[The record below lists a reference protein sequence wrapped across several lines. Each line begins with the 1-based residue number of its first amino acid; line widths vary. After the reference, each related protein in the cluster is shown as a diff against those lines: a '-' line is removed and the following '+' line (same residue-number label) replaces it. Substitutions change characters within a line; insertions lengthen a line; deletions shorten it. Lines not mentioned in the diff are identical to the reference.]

1 VWGTGHRFRR
11 SVGNNMF
18 AVEAARRYCFW
29 YTKEP
34 WSSQECMR
42 CGSKLL
48 GHVIRSAPLRRIERR
63 LRDAKRW
70 LKECES
76 AARSVEKKINEADEA
91 VTVPDWKQQLVVK
104 EVKRAKNII
113 ASLETKVAE
122 CVNDPSA
129 RVLPST
135 HKSRDVKECAHCGE
149 MCGDRCINRDCT
161 GGGNIGYRGTI
172 ERVFGLR
179 TCPGRF
185 HPNRTVRE
193 TSWAKIAGI
202 NAGDEAEKFIG
213 VMNRLFEGEQHAWE
227 KAAVD
232 RPVELTDKLAAVEMM
247 ISDWTTRFE
256 KEVTTSVAKLK
267 ELSSV
272 HHKAHSER
280 VAKEYVG
287 GVRNASMK
295 DAKYRRK
302 VYEDAS
308 NIALD
313 CVKEKGLLL
322 EPPRNRDDVDKVVY
336 TAQTH
341 RKDIAGFLRDVKAAV
356 VEVAFLLG
364 RRRDRNKKTNSFR
377 FGNEKRYCIR

>member
-1 VWGTGHRFRR
+1 
-11 SVGNNMF
+11 M
-18 AVEAARRYCFW
+18 
-29 YTKEP
+29 
-34 WSSQECMR
+34 
-42 CGSKLL
+42 
-48 GHVIRSAPLRRIERR
+48 
-63 LRDAKRW
+63 
-70 LKECES
+70 
-76 AARSVEKKINEADEA
+76 
-91 VTVPDWKQQLVVK
+91 
-104 EVKRAKNII
+104 
-113 ASLETKVAE
+113 
-122 CVNDPSA
+122 
-129 RVLPST
+129 
-135 HKSRDVKECAHCGE
+135 
-149 MCGDRCINRDCT
+149 
-161 GGGNIGYRGTI
+161 
-172 ERVFGLR
+172 FGLR

-213 VMNRLFEGEQHAWE
+213 VMNRLLEAEQHAWGE
-227 KAAVD
+227 GVVA
-232 RPVELTDKLAAVEMM
+232 RPATKLAKVERM

-336 TAQTH
+336 TARTH
-341 RKDIAGFLRDVKAAV
+341 RNNIAGFLRDVKAAV
-356 VEVAFLLG
+356 VEVAVLLG
-364 RRRDRNKKTNSFR
+364 RRRNNNSFR
-377 FGNEKRYCIR
+377 FGNEKRHCIR

>member
-1 VWGTGHRFRR
+1 MWGTGHRFRR

-193 TSWAKIAGI
+193 TSWAKIVGI

-213 VMNRLFEGEQHAWE
+213 VMNRLLEAEQHAWGE
-227 KAAVD
+227 GVVA
-232 RPVELTDKLAAVEMM
+232 RPAKKLAKVERM

-336 TAQTH
+336 TARTH
-341 RKDIAGFLRDVKAAV
+341 RNNIAGFLRDVKAAV
-356 VEVAFLLG
+356 VEVAVLLG
-364 RRRDRNKKTNSFR
+364 RRRNNNSFR
-377 FGNEKRYCIR
+377 FGWTSRCKRRCTGF